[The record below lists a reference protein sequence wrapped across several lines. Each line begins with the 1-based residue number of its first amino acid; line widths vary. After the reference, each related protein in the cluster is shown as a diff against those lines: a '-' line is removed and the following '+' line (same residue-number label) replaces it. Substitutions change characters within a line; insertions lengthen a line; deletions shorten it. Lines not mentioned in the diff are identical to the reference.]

1 MDKATFQSN
10 ARRLRPDLVAIGT
23 AYLASADEAEDVVQD
38 ALLKLWMLCPTLH
51 EPLDPLARAITRN
64 LANDRLRRRCATV
77 SIDSVDIAAA
87 DDERQVR
94 ERYEH
99 VMRIV
104 DAMPALPQL
113 VIRLRH
119 IEGMEYADIARL
131 TGSTE
136 AAIRK
141 AVSRAR
147 KAIRDKYIKTEQQ

>member
-10 ARRLRPDLVAIGT
+10 ARRLRPDLLAIST

-64 LANDRLRRRCATV
+64 LANDRLRRRCTTV
-77 SIDSVDIAAA
+77 SIDNVDIAAA
-87 DDERQVR
+87 DDERQER

-141 AVSRAR
+141 TVSRAR